1 MQIHISE
8 IIAKAE
14 EYYRRILPDGEY
26 DEALHAIQE
35 SIIKFINKV
44 QDDPDQQPVP
54 VWEAVAYFLSRDN
67 DDVHFKTF
75 IVIAGFKIEQE
86 KQSIKEDKEHWEAM
100 VRIALSNLKEFY
112 LPENATVEILT
123 VDELVERYNKSQKQI
138 LKSSVQIFFLN
149 SYVYYPVTF
158 LFLIIKTCL
167 IIILVIKPVYKSVK
181 KTVYENGEQPNLIK
195 ITEVAISRLPRICD
209 TKYWYHHIIIGIL
222 LWILLFLWILK

>member
-26 DEALHAIQE
+26 DETLHAIQE
-35 SIIKFINKV
+35 SIIKFTKKV

-86 KQSIKEDKEHWEAM
+86 KQNIKEDKEHGEAM
-100 VRIALSNLKEFY
+100 ARIALSNLKEFY

-149 SYVYYPVTF
+149 SYVYYPLSL
-158 LFLIIKTCL
+158 LFIIIKMCL
-167 IIILVIKPVYKSVK
+167 VVIFIMKPASKAVK
-181 KTVYENGEQPNLIK
+181 KMIYENGSQPDIMK
-195 ITEVAISRLPRICD
+195 ITEMANSRLPKICD